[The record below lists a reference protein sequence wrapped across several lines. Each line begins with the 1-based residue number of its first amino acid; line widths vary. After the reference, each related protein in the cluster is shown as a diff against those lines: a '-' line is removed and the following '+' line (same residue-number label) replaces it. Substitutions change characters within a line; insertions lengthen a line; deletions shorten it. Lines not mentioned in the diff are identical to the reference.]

1 MLARV
6 LAVVLGLSVSVYT
19 VFRKK
24 WYSCIS
30 IYFSQVRDKF
40 YETFMEYLEVNMS
53 TNGNLILTESVK
65 YSLCSYEI
73 VTFCKNRDSEV
84 V

>member
-1 MLARV
+1 
-6 LAVVLGLSVSVYT
+6 
-19 VFRKK
+19 
-24 WYSCIS
+24 
-30 IYFSQVRDKF
+30 
-40 YETFMEYLEVNMS
+40 MEYLEVNMP

-73 VTFCKNRDSEV
+73 VTFCKDRDSEV